1 MKKVL
6 ITGANSYIGTSFEKW
21 LEQSENDYHV
31 DTLDM
36 IDPKWREFD
45 FSRYDSIFHVAAIVH
60 KNERKMDPTLY
71 DKVNRDLP
79 MDLASIAKKAGVK
92 QFIFLSSM
100 SVYGN
105 TYEVITKETLEA
117 PSTYYGKSKLAAEES
132 LKTLQSETFNLLI
145 IRPPMVYGPEA
156 TGNYTRLSKLSKI
169 TPLFPKVDNKRSMVY
184 IDILLEFVRQSID
197 NNLSGIHFPQNQNFV
212 TTSELVKTIR
222 EVNGKNTILTS
233 LFNPLINLL
242 IKIGPISKLFGN
254 LVYAQ
259 EMSQVEFDYQV
270 VDFYNSIV
278 KSEN

>member
-105 TYEVITKETLEA
+105 THKVITKETVEA
-117 PSTYYGKSKLAAEES
+117 PSTYYGKSKLAAEEA

-169 TPLFPKVDNKRSMVY
+169 TPLFPKIDNKRSMVY

-242 IKIGPISKLFGN
+242 IKIGPISKLFSN